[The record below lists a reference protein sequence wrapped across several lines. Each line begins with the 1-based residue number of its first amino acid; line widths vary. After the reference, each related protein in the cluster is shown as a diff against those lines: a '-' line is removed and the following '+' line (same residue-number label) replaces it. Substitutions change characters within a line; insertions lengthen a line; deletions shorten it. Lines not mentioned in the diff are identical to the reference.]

1 MPYIIKPERMVIDIA
16 ADTIVEKAES
26 FGKLNYAI
34 TKIVLGYARKYYAKS
49 KYSASVVVMGT
60 LVCVGLEFYRRFT
73 APHED
78 KKIEENG
85 DVY

>member
-1 MPYIIKPERMVIDIA
+1 MPYVEQHERLPIDPYV
-16 ADTIVEKAES
+16 DQLVEKVGT

-34 TKIVLGYARKYYAKS
+34 TKIVLGYARVYYPKA

-60 LVCVGLEFYRRFT
+60 LVCVGMEFYRRFV

-78 KKIEENG
+78 EKIKQNG

>member
-1 MPYIIKPERMVIDIA
+1 MPYIIKPERVGIDVA
-16 ADTIVEKAES
+16 ADIIVDKAES

-34 TKIVLGYARKYYAKS
+34 TKIVLGYARKYYPKS
-49 KYSASVVVMGT
+49 KYSAAVVVMGT
-60 LVCVGLEFYRRFT
+60 LVCVGLEFYRRFV

-78 KKIEENG
+78 EKIKENG

>member
-1 MPYIIKPERMVIDIA
+1 MPYVHRSERTIIDEQ
-16 ADTIVEKAES
+16 VEGLVEEAES

-34 TKIVLGYARKYYAKS
+34 TKIVLGYARRYYAKS
-49 KYSASVVVMGT
+49 KYSAAVVVMGT
-60 LVCVGLEFYRRFT
+60 LVCVGLEFYRRFVV
-73 APHED
+73 PHED